1 MSLDSIQQSAST
13 ILEMQKLYSQL
24 QQQDNPQSV
33 EKMKQTRKYVLN
45 LTKSI
50 QSMVQEEKKNVG

>member
-1 MSLDSIQQSAST
+1 MSLDSIQQCAHT

-24 QQQDNPQSV
+24 QQQDSLQSR
-33 EKMKQTRKYVLN
+33 EKIKQTRKYILN

-50 QSMVQEEKKNVG
+50 QSMVEEEKKNVG

>member
-1 MSLDSIQQSAST
+1 MSLDSIQQCARA

-24 QQQDNPQSV
+24 QQQNNPQSR

-45 LTKSI
+45 LTRSI
-50 QSMVQEEKKNVG
+50 QSMVEEEKKNVG

>member
-50 QSMVQEEKKNVG
+50 QSMVEEEKKNVG